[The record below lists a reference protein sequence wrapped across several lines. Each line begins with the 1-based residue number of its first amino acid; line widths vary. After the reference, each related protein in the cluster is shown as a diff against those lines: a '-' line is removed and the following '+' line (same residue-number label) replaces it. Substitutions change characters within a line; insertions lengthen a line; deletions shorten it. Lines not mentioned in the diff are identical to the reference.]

1 MVGVWA
7 RVSGAKRK
15 SAAVRR
21 SFCMGPPV
29 MVEVRCG
36 GWGCSVCG
44 CGGFWIGHP
53 ACHISG
59 ARCGVPVWWRVRVG
73 HPPETGHLKEMY

>member
-21 SFCMGPPV
+21 SFCNGPPV
-29 MVEVRCG
+29 MVEVRFG
-36 GWGCSVCG
+36 GWGCSVMFVG
-44 CGGFWIGHP
+44 QASEVDILW
-53 ACHISG
+53 ATSQK
-59 ARCGVPVWWRVRVG
+59 RGVEHGLGRDKMDSWAIIR
-73 HPPETGHLKEMY
+73 